1 VLEHSPI
8 VLNPTIARFACALL
22 LASAC
27 GGSRGPNAATPLT
40 AAQAMLFEDGI
51 DVLTD
56 PKALQDNWRTDWEA
70 ETQARIKETDRAVL
84 GHITTLRTQED
95 PGKAVSYHIVVA
107 VDKTLIGEPIGN
119 EVVLVSREG
128 TAGYGGVAGQGDRL
142 LRLDVIAFIK
152 YAREDTGVVPHFHLV
167 IPSPSVFALI
177 DEHEKHTP
185 GHEVKI
191 IEHTQK

>member
-1 VLEHSPI
+1 MLKHSPWP
-8 VLNPTIARFACALL
+8 LSLAGLACALL
-22 LASAC
+22 LAAAC
-27 GGSRGPNAATPLT
+27 GGSRNGPNAETPLT

-56 PKALQDNWRTDWEA
+56 PAKLQDNWRTDWET
-70 ETQARIKETDRAVL
+70 ETRARIKESDRTVL

-95 PGKAVSYHIVVA
+95 PGKALSYHIVVA
-107 VDKTLIGEPIGN
+107 IDKSLIGEPIGN
-119 EVVLVSREG
+119 EVVLVSRAG
-128 TAGYGGVAGQGDRL
+128 TAGYGGVAEQGDHL

-152 YAREDTGVVPHFHLV
+152 YAKEDSAVVPHFHLV
-167 IPSPSVFALI
+167 IPSPPVFALI

>member
-1 VLEHSPI
+1 MLEHSPF
-8 VLNPTIARFACALL
+8 TIARFVCALL
-22 LASAC
+22 LAAAC
-27 GGSRGPNAATPLT
+27 GGSRSGPSAETPLT

-56 PKALQDNWRTDWEA
+56 PKALQDNWRTDWET
-70 ETQARIKETDRAVL
+70 ETQALVKQSDRAVL

-95 PGKAVSYHIVVA
+95 PGRAVSYHIVVA
-107 VDKTLIGEPIGN
+107 IDKTLIGEPIGN

-128 TAGYGGVAGQGDRL
+128 TGGYGGVAERGDHL

-152 YAREDTGVVPHFHLV
+152 YAREEGAVVPHFHLV
-167 IPSPSVFALI
+167 IPSPPVFALI